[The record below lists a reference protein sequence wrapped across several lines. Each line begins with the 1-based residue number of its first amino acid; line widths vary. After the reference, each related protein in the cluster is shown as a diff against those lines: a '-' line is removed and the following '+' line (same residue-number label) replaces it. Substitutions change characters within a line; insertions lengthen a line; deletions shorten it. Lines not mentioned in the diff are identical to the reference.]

1 MKLGNTYFKCGLFTV
16 LREAFELRQTIKN
29 EILYTI
35 SARAK
40 SWSQIRLRD
49 IKIPEPEPTKKAS
62 APQHC
67 LKGRGTQFYDFLLNF
82 FSFSFAVP
90 VVPLQAQ
97 AVTEYFTKVGSRNA
111 IKLNPVILPKTNMLM
126 NICQV

>member
-1 MKLGNTYFKCGLFTV
+1 MKLSNTYSKCGLFTV

-67 LKGRGTQFYDFLLNF
+67 LKGRGTQFYDFQF
-82 FSFSFAVP
+82 FYCCIGSS
-90 VVPLQAQ
+90 Q
-97 AVTEYFTKVGSRNA
+97 AVTEYFTKVGSRND

>member
-90 VVPLQAQ
+90 
-97 AVTEYFTKVGSRNA
+97 R
-111 IKLNPVILPKTNMLM
+111 
-126 NICQV
+126 